1 MTTISD
7 LPKELVEEI
16 ISRVPMKSMRAVRFT
31 CKKWNR
37 LYKSRS
43 FIKMHIG
50 GREMM
55 IVLMDFNLYLMN
67 VDVVDGDP
75 SIETLGKLTFLNDS
89 DQVKISEVF
98 HCEGLLLCILS
109 GDNNTRLVVWN
120 PYCGQTRSIELRYS
134 YISVKGC
141 DTCSYAFGYV
151 EKRKKNKSRRNHK
164 ILRFKDNDVS
174 YHERD
179 NFMGYDIYNFE
190 SDLWTTLDVTPHWY
204 IKFFHL
210 GISLKGNTYWCASE
224 RNPAALVDYI
234 ICFDF
239 TRERFGPLLR
249 LPFDGG
255 IHDDVTLSCVREEKL
270 SVLLQN
276 DVRNPNV
283 IEIWITTKIE
293 ADKVSWSKFLTV
305 NTGPETLESFII
317 DEEKKVAMV
326 LDDETFYILGEAGYF
341 RELDLR
347 EPNHKGCYTHMC
359 SYVPNL
365 VQIKRPAGGG
375 KRKLQSSLEKRRYD
389 QKTSRLVALDK
400 RIKKVNMNMNM
411 GQTAQSSGGDVE
423 KELKDAFKLYDIDC
437 DGKISANELHVVMT
451 WLGEKCT
458 VESCVGMVQAIDVD
472 GDGYISFEEFKTM
485 MMRSMK

>member
-31 CKKWNR
+31 CKKWN
-37 LYKSRS
+37 
-43 FIKMHIG
+43 H
-50 GREMM
+50 
-55 IVLMDFNLYLMN
+55 
-67 VDVVDGDP
+67 
-75 SIETLGKLTFLNDS
+75 
-89 DQVKISEVF
+89 
-98 HCEGLLLCILS
+98 
-109 GDNNTRLVVWN
+109 NNTRLVVWN

-151 EKRKKNKSRRNHK
+151 EKLKKNKSRRNHK

-174 YHERD
+174 YNERD
-179 NFMGYDIYNFE
+179 NFM
-190 SDLWTTLDVTPHWY
+190 
-204 IKFFHL
+204 
-210 GISLKGNTYWCASE
+210 C
-224 RNPAALVDYI
+224 
-234 ICFDF
+234 
-239 TRERFGPLLR
+239 
-249 LPFDGG
+249 
-255 IHDDVTLSCVREEKL
+255 
-270 SVLLQN
+270 
-276 DVRNPNV
+276 
-283 IEIWITTKIE
+283 
-293 ADKVSWSKFLTV
+293 KFLTV

-400 RIKKVNMNMNM
+400 RIKK
-411 GQTAQSSGGDVE
+411 
-423 KELKDAFKLYDIDC
+423 
-437 DGKISANELHVVMT
+437 
-451 WLGEKCT
+451 
-458 VESCVGMVQAIDVD
+458 
-472 GDGYISFEEFKTM
+472 
-485 MMRSMK
+485 